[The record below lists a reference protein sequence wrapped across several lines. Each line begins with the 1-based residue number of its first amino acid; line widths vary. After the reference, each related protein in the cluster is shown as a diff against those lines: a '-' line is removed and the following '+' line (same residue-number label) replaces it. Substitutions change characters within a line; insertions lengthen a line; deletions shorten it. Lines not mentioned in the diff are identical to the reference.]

1 MSYFCHVSRSP
12 GTKEKTH
19 ADDLLV
25 HLLEV
30 TVNFGPVDRETAERL
45 GLVAGLD
52 DRSIRETL
60 GFGDEVDLEVSVALG
75 DRNWTYNIHSETVST
90 LC

>member
-12 GTKEKTH
+12 GTKNETH

-30 TVNFGPVDRETAERL
+30 TMYFRSIDRETAERL

-60 GFGDEVDLEVSVALG
+60 GLGNEVDLQIS
-75 DRNWTYNIHSETVST
+75 
-90 LC
+90 